1 MTAQRI
7 FDLAPI
13 GSIVAWSDGTPRPS
27 ERHTKKLDVWRNNNA
42 RGRLIAKQAERRLG
56 IVVIPAGFTLHET
69 DLASGGVTIMKVFRT
84 FSVASNLCFELVE
97 RPPVGSVRIFDRPG
111 DGRELVHLAA
121 DRRDAE
127 AWLSRHGYPHA
138 VLDEVSGVVAIEG
151 EGRAA

>member
-1 MTAQRI
+1 MSAQSI

-13 GSIVAWSDGTPRPS
+13 GSIVAWSDGTQRPP
-27 ERHTKKLDVWRNNNA
+27 ERHTKKLDAWRANNA
-42 RGRLIAKQAERRLG
+42 RGRMIAKQEERRLG
-56 IVVIPAGFTLHET
+56 TVVVPAGFTLHET
-69 DLASGGVTIMKVFRT
+69 DLASGGIIVLKVLRT
-84 FSVASNLCFELVE
+84 FSVASNLSFEVVE
-97 RPPVGSVRIFDRPG
+97 HPRTGFIRIFDRPG

-138 VLDEVSGVVAIEG
+138 VLEEVLDAVTIAG

>member
-13 GSIVAWSDGTPRPS
+13 GSIVAWSDGTPRPP
-27 ERHTKKLDVWRNNNA
+27 ERHTRKFDAWRSNNA

-56 IVVIPAGFTLHET
+56 TVAIPAGFTLHET
-69 DLASGGVTIMKVFRT
+69 DLASGGVIVMKVLRT
-84 FSVASNLCFELVE
+84 FSVASNLRFEVVE
-97 RPPVGSVRIFDRPG
+97 RPPGGSIRIFDRPG

-121 DRRDAE
+121 DRREAE

-138 VLDEVSGVVAIEG
+138 VLEEVSDLIVVEG